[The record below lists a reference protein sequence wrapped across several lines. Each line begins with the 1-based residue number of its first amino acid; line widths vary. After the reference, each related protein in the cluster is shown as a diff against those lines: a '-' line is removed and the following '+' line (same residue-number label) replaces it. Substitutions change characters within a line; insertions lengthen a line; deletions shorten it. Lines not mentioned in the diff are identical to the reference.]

1 MKSRKRLILALAM
14 IGIVIC
20 CGGICFFLSRYFF
33 YNKYNIYAQRAVLD
47 RLSERYHQEFEL
59 LSTEFE
65 TREVETGGASYV
77 HMWTFVLQDDR
88 GRQFNAYVRLYG
100 LVEKWDGNHNISDYS
115 NYIDDTYGQLCIE
128 ERLGDQF
135 NLQKYRQEK
144 GSRLDDPRWEDYLF
158 VCTKD
163 NTAETA
169 ELLTKMYFQEREFSD
184 GGCLKCSVNN
194 EDGETLFS
202 YYWWDITRELQ
213 KQGEE
218 ITEQTV
224 SAYILQKLEVTP

>member
-1 MKSRKRLILALAM
+1 MKGRKKIILAVII

-20 CGGICFFLSRYFF
+20 CSGIGFFLLRYFF

-65 TREVETGGASYV
+65 TREVETGGARYV
-77 HMWTFVLQDDR
+77 HMWTFVLQDGQ
-88 GRQFNAYVRLYG
+88 GRQFNAYVRVYG
-100 LVEKWDGNHNISDYS
+100 LVEKWDGNPYISDYS

-128 ERLGDQF
+128 ERLGNQF
-135 NLQKYRQEK
+135 DLQKYRQEK
-144 GSRLDDPRWEDYLF
+144 GSRLDNPRWEDYLF

-163 NTAETA
+163 NAAETA
-169 ELLTKMYFQEREFSD
+169 DLLTKMYFQEKEFSD

-194 EDGETLFS
+194 EEGETLFS
-202 YYWWDITRELQ
+202 YYWWDITRKLQ

-218 ITEQTV
+218 ITERAV
-224 SAYILQKLEVTP
+224 SEYILQELES